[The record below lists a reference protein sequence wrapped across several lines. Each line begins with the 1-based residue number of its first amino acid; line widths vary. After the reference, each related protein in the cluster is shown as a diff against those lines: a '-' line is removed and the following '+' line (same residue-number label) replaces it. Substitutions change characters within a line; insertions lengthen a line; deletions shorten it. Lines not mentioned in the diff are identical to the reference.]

1 MKSMERLR
9 GSISELDAAERSL
22 IEEFYFEKKTQQE
35 MAEER
40 QTSSK
45 AVESKLARIR
55 QKLRTILLTRLRYE
69 K

>member
-1 MKSMERLR
+1 MERLR

-45 AVESKLARIR
+45 AVESKLAECR
-55 QKLRTILLTRLRYE
+55 E
-69 K
+69 CGGGADGGC